1 MYKISLLYGAY
12 VKKILSVILPLGFCI
27 LLFTHPVLAAE
38 GCTAGLTLWY
48 QAVLPSLLPFM
59 IVSGLLIHTG
69 LFHFLNSFYAPL
81 FQRLFRISKEGCY
94 AVLMGFLCGFPMGAK
109 TTADLVRQGHLT
121 REEGTYLLGFCNNVS
136 PAFFMNYI
144 CMHALGYHQIP
155 WKIVLLFYAPPV
167 CYGILTRPFYH
178 FPYDRNICTKKQ
190 APMQRLTFPMLD
202 ACIMDSFATITRLGG
217 YIILFSVCSRML
229 QLISASSAVRLPLE
243 SILEISCGIQAVCS
257 FFSGASSVRL
267 AAVCS
272 CASFGGLCIFAQT
285 KSVLCHAGIRIRSF
299 TVGRLF
305 LALLSFLLFLLLQKL
320 SPVPVPGGY

>member
-1 MYKISLLYGAY
+1 
-12 VKKILSVILPLGFCI
+12 
-27 LLFTHPVLAAE
+27 
-38 GCTAGLTLWY
+38 
-48 QAVLPSLLPFM
+48 
-59 IVSGLLIHTG
+59 
-69 LFHFLNSFYAPL
+69 
-81 FQRLFRISKEGCY
+81 
-94 AVLMGFLCGFPMGAK
+94 
-109 TTADLVRQGHLT
+109 
-121 REEGTYLLGFCNNVS
+121 
-136 PAFFMNYI
+136 
-144 CMHALGYHQIP
+144 
-155 WKIVLLFYAPPV
+155 
-167 CYGILTRPFYH
+167 
-178 FPYDRNICTKKQ
+178 
-190 APMQRLTFPMLD
+190 MQRLTFPMLD

-257 FFSGASSVRL
+257 FFFGASSVRL

>member
-1 MYKISLLYGAY
+1 M
-12 VKKILSVILPLGFCI
+12 
-27 LLFTHPVLAAE
+27 E
-38 GCTAGLTLWY
+38 NCTAILC
-48 QAVLPSLLPFM
+48 S
-59 IVSGLLIHTG
+59 SGLLRDTDKTI
-69 LFHFLNSFYAPL
+69 LSFSL
-81 FQRLFRISKEGCY
+81 
-94 AVLMGFLCGFPMGAK
+94 
-109 TTADLVRQGHLT
+109 
-121 REEGTYLLGFCNNVS
+121 
-136 PAFFMNYI
+136 
-144 CMHALGYHQIP
+144 
-155 WKIVLLFYAPPV
+155 
-167 CYGILTRPFYH
+167 RPEYM
-178 FPYDRNICTKKQ
+178 YKKQ

>member
-81 FQRLFRISKEGCY
+81 FQRLFRISEEGCY

-144 CMHALGYHQIP
+144 CMYALGYHQIP
-155 WKIVLLFYAPPV
+155 WKIVLLFYTLPV

-190 APMQRLTFPMLD
+190 VPMQRLTFPMLD

-217 YIILFSVCSRML
+217 YIILFSVCSRHL
-229 QLISASSAVRLPLE
+229 
-243 SILEISCGIQAVCS
+243 
-257 FFSGASSVRL
+257 
-267 AAVCS
+267 
-272 CASFGGLCIFAQT
+272 
-285 KSVLCHAGIRIRSF
+285 
-299 TVGRLF
+299 
-305 LALLSFLLFLLLQKL
+305 
-320 SPVPVPGGY
+320 